1 LRLSISSSER
11 LKNETLAFIAVLF
24 FIVGG
29 SLVWEGTQDH
39 WVFSRN
45 DPSMVAIRNLVA
57 NGEIVR
63 ATRRLNKIYL
73 LSPKLLLVR
82 TAVCGNY

>member
-1 LRLSISSSER
+1 
-11 LKNETLAFIAVLF
+11 
-24 FIVGG
+24 
-29 SLVWEGTQDH
+29 
-39 WVFSRN
+39 
-45 DPSMVAIRNLVA
+45 MVAIRNLVA

-63 ATRRLNKIYL
+63 ATSRLNKIYL